1 MGSSRLM
8 AIAFLFIKATSVSA
22 LDVYMQAEGV
32 NLRVAEPTSATA
44 YNYDYL
50 SREQKLKNSSFYLPP
65 GSRLSIPDRYV
76 VRSSNGQPDIQKS
89 VENWYHVGQQSVRT
103 LNIND
108 SGSAVKTQDRKANA
122 TGNFMAVDSS
132 ELNKLNPDLDLPKK
146 YSEVYVDFQKIL
158 KDNPK
163 ALVLKQD
170 YVAPAATVAAKDP
183 YAHLSA
189 ADRKRL
195 ITPIDFSY
203 FDKDPST
210 PTQAK
215 PVVQAKVEPAKA
227 EPIRTESVQKAAYST
242 STPSEQNPMT
252 GSTEKSGL
260 KLVCM
265 RDGQDE
271 CKDVHYDLENL
282 PKHHFTRGFCNQ
294 RHCDSIGRV
303 RAFAEYMAP
312 IAKYFQAKTGMPASV
327 MIAQAMIET
336 GYGTSFLFNNKEAL
350 FGESCGH
357 RGSRRNRDFEID
369 GVQFVTKGKCL
380 TSRPANEGGYYVEFD
395 SKESSVAS
403 YIHNILYDPLMNTKR
418 NYLEL
423 RQLIKSV
430 RDKDPNGVAPWQQ
443 VIPLLKGYATDSN
456 YFSSLA
462 STVRNFK
469 LDQYDKNSCQ
479 TCIQQRE
486 NNQRSKNETKAT
498 S

>member
-32 NLRVAEPTSATA
+32 NLRVAEPTSSTA

-108 SGSAVKTQDRKANA
+108 NGSAVKTQDRKANA

-158 KDNPK
+158 KDNPR

-170 YVAPAATVAAKDP
+170 YVAPAATAAVKDP

-203 FDKDPST
+203 FDKDNSAPA
-210 PTQAK
+210 QAK

-227 EPIRTESVQKAAYST
+227 EPIRTESVQKATYST
-242 STPSEQNPMT
+242 STPSSQKAVMCT
-252 GSTEKSGL
+252 K
-260 KLVCM
+260 
-265 RDGQDE
+265 DGEDQ

-282 PKHHFTRGFCNQ
+282 PRDYFTSGFCKQ
-294 RHCDSIGRV
+294 RHCDSNARV

-312 IAKYFQAKTGMPASV
+312 IAQYFQAKTGFPASV
-327 MIAQAMIET
+327 MIAQAMLET
-336 GYGTSFLFNNKEAL
+336 GYGTSFLFNRKEAL
-350 FGESCGH
+350 FGESCTRYGAQVVRQFEIGDTQFTS
-357 RGSRRNRDFEID
+357 RGSC
-369 GVQFVTKGKCL
+369 VTH
-380 TSRPANEGGYYVEFD
+380 RPANEGYFYVSFD

-403 YIHNILYDPLMNTKR
+403 YIHNLLIDKR
-418 NYLEL
+418 TERTYLGV
-423 RQLIKSV
+423 RQEVEKA
-430 RDKDPNGVAPWQQ
+430 R
-443 VIPLLKGYATDSN
+443 ATDSIAVASWQKVLPHLRRYATNPN
-456 YFSSLA
+456 YVGELSGTIRRYGLE
-462 STVRNFK
+462 K
-469 LDQYDKNSCQ
+469 YDKNSCQ
-479 TCIQQRE
+479 TCIEQRE
-486 NNQRSKNETKAT
+486 NSKRMSNHEKAT